1 MPLVGIIA
9 KKRDIQAIKKE
20 LAEYEVEIIHLNK
33 EALKKMGWKVMT
45 VWECQLKSAVRE
57 KTLLEV
63 EYWINHSYLERFKQK
78 PFRIYDVEG
87 ASLPIVAEGYMKYG
101 KPE

>member
-33 EALKKMGWKVMT
+33 EALKNMKNIIFKDLIILEDINLQEAEYSYMEEIISKAEYLILNSDIDFGV
-45 VWECQLKSAVRE
+45 LKYI
-57 KTLLEV
+57 KL
-63 EYWINHSYLERFKQK
+63 KK
-78 PFRIYDVEG
+78 PIRQ
-87 ASLPIVAEGYMKYG
+87 
-101 KPE
+101 

>member
-1 MPLVGIIA
+1 MR
-9 KKRDIQAIKKE
+9 KDQQKKE
-20 LAEYEVEIIHLNK
+20 TRQRVFYRGLTNQRDEYNK

>member
-1 MPLVGIIA
+1 MFITLLVPFYFLPPKINIRMGNMPI
-9 KKRDIQAIKKE
+9 
-20 LAEYEVEIIHLNK
+20 NF
-33 EALKKMGWKVMT
+33 MT

>member
-33 EALKKMGWKVMT
+33 ESLKNMKN
-45 VWECQLKSAVRE
+45 
-57 KTLLEV
+57 
-63 EYWINHSYLERFKQK
+63 IIFKDLIICIIQILV
-78 PFRIYDVEG
+78 P
-87 ASLPIVAEGYMKYG
+87 
-101 KPE
+101 

>member
-1 MPLVGIIA
+1 MKGDTAFFYSVLYRMLT
-9 KKRDIQAIKKE
+9 KQRDE
-20 LAEYEVEIIHLNK
+20 HNK

>member
-1 MPLVGIIA
+1 ML
-9 KKRDIQAIKKE
+9 
-20 LAEYEVEIIHLNK
+20 
-33 EALKKMGWKVMT
+33 T
-45 VWECQLKSAVRE
+45 
-57 KTLLEV
+57 V

>member
-33 EALKKMGWKVMT
+33 EALKNMKNIIELIM
-45 VWECQLKSAVRE
+45 
-57 KTLLEV
+57 LLLIFL
-63 EYWINHSYLERFKQK
+63 EYLIVIIFIYYKKKKFK
-78 PFRIYDVEG
+78 
-87 ASLPIVAEGYMKYG
+87 
-101 KPE
+101 